1 MGAEYP
7 CHRILYDE
15 LAGSGKE
22 GMVKRIFKKEV
33 EDFIISTISCQ
44 KGFSP
49 KHNYLKFEMAVFKED
64 SILVLNERYDTFEEA
79 YARHTEL
86 MQDIFS
92 QPALYLAMIES

>member
-1 MGAEYP
+1 
-7 CHRILYDE
+7 
-15 LAGSGKE
+15 
-22 GMVKRIFKKEV
+22 MVKRIFKTEV

-44 KGFSP
+44 EGFSP
-49 KHNYLKFEMAVFKED
+49 EHDYLEFEVAVFKGD

-92 QPALYLAMIES
+92 QPAMYRAMLEG